1 MLPCFLVGLACA
13 LLAKG
18 KCARC
23 DCKCMFA
30 KVWMLC
36 SGSEGL
42 ERIVR
47 SRMLGIEEEEECERC
62 GVVAIAGEGDM

>member
-1 MLPCFLVGLACA
+1 M
-13 LLAKG
+13 LAKG
-18 KCARC
+18 KRARC
-23 DCKCMFA
+23 DFKCMFA

-36 SGSEGL
+36 NGSEGL

-47 SRMLGIEEEEECERC
+47 SCMLGMKEEEECERC